1 MPLFRLSEKIEFPP
15 AWLARS
21 DGLLC
26 IGGDLCA
33 ERLILA
39 YRNGIFPW
47 FSNSEPILWW
57 SPDPRLVLFPSRIRV
72 SKSLKKTIR
81 KAGFS
86 IRINT
91 AFKQTIVACSQPR
104 PDKPGGTWL
113 VDEMIDAYITLHKMG
128 IAHSVEAWQGD
139 RLVGGLY
146 GVSLGKTFFGES
158 MFSLVPNASKVA
170 LVALAQELD
179 SQGFQIIDC
188 QVTSGHLLRMGAQE
202 ITRGLFLDMLD
213 HGVNKKV
220 PDSLWPSG
228 RYLFPQSKTDASTSS
243 IAHAV

>member
-1 MPLFRLSEKIEFPP
+1 MPLFRLSENIEFPP

-33 ERLILA
+33 KRLILA
-39 YRNGIFPW
+39 YRSGIFPW

-81 KAGFS
+81 KDCFS
-86 IRINT
+86 IRLNT
-91 AFKQTIVACSQPR
+91 AFEQTIVACSQSR
-104 PDKPGGTWL
+104 QDKPEGTWL

-128 IAHSVEAWQGD
+128 MAHSVEAWQGD
-139 RLVGGLY
+139 RLAGGLY

-158 MFSLVPNASKVA
+158 MFSLVSNASKVA
-170 LVALAQELD
+170 LVALAHELD
-179 SQGFQIIDC
+179 SQGFGMIDC

-202 ITRGLFLDMLD
+202 ITRGLFLDILD
-213 HGVNKKV
+213 HSVDEIV
-220 PDSLWPSG
+220 PDSLWRSG
-228 RYLFPQSKTDASTSS
+228 RHLSPKNKTDSS
-243 IAHAV
+243 PSRIAHVV

>member
-1 MPLFRLSEKIEFPP
+1 MSESIEFPP

-33 ERLILA
+33 KRLILA

-47 FSNSEPILWW
+47 FSDCEPILWW

-81 KAGFS
+81 KACFS

-91 AFKQTIVACSQPR
+91 AFEQTIVACSQPR
-104 PDKPGGTWL
+104 QNKPEGTWL
-113 VDEMIDAYITLHKMG
+113 VNEMIDAYITLHKMG
-128 IAHSVEAWQGD
+128 FAHSVEAWQGD

-146 GVSLGKTFFGES
+146 GICMGKTFFGES
-158 MFSLVPNASKVA
+158 MFSLVPDASKVA

-179 SQGFQIIDC
+179 SQGFGMIDC

-202 ITRGLFLDMLD
+202 ITRDLFLDILKHSLD
-213 HGVNKKV
+213 KDV
-220 PDSLWPSG
+220 PGSLWQAGRHLLGVSPSCV
-228 RYLFPQSKTDASTSS
+228 
-243 IAHAV
+243 AHAV